1 MTVNIQDWKTNKESS
16 SKNICLDVRT
26 QEEFIEGYIHYKMD
40 NEVTPWRTRP
50 NPMEFVMYYS
60 V

>member
-1 MTVNIQDWKTNKESS
+1 MPLETNTELPKDL
-16 SKNICLDVRT
+16 KLT
-26 QEEFIEGYIHYKMD
+26 KEFIEGYINYKMD